1 MFDRG
6 FLFGDAVFESMR
18 AYGGRVFRMGRHL
31 ERLADSARLIG
42 LTGLP
47 GADRLSADVTGLLEA
62 NQVGDARVRLT
73 VTRGPGR
80 PGEYG
85 GVDGAPTCVISVAP
99 FAGLEARRYE
109 EGVALTV
116 ASRRAI
122 PAEALDPSIKS
133 TSRVASVLTRREA
146 QARGAFEA
154 VLLDAADHL
163 TEGTASNIFL
173 VRDGRLSTPAS
184 SRSALPGVTRAAV
197 LEAAAEA
204 GIPAAEARLPLRA
217 LRESAEV
224 FLTNSSWEVLPVTR
238 VDDRAIGD
246 GRPGPVT
253 AELLRRY
260 RALVARECGRG

>member
-18 AYGGRVFRMGRHL
+18 AYGGRVFRLGRHL
-31 ERLADSARLIG
+31 DRLADSARLIA
-42 LTGLP
+42 LTSLP
-47 GADRLSADVTGLLEA
+47 PADRLSAAVTRLLEA
-62 NQVGDARVRLT
+62 NQLRDARVRLT

-80 PGEYG
+80 PGDYG
-85 GVDGAPTCVISVAP
+85 GVDGAPTCVISAAP
-99 FAGLEARRYE
+99 FAGLEARHYTD
-109 EGVALTV
+109 GVALTV

-133 TSRVASVLTRREA
+133 TSRLASVLTRREA
-146 QARGAFEA
+146 LARSAFEA
-154 VLLDAADHL
+154 VLLDASDHL
-163 TEGTASNIFL
+163 TEGTASNLFL
-173 VRDGRLSTPAS
+173 VRDRMLSTPAS
-184 SRSALPGVTRAAV
+184 ASSALPGVTRAAV

-204 GIPAAEARLPLRA
+204 GIPAAEARLPVRA
-217 LRESAEV
+217 LSESAEV

-238 VDDRAIGD
+238 VDDRAVGD